1 VAYGAGSTGA
11 VGDLLGNNEKGRVM
25 NTAIDDTLETAR
37 MTNYYRREYGALIG
51 RKIVD
56 MRAMHKEEMDLFL
69 WYGGPGV
76 VMILD
81 DGSLF
86 IPMRDEEGNGPGQ
99 LMIQEAGK

>member
-1 VAYGAGSTGA
+1 
-11 VGDLLGNNEKGRVM
+11 M

-37 MTNYYRREYGALIG
+37 MTKYYRREYGALIG

-56 MRAMHKEEMDLFL
+56 MRAMYKEEMDLFL
-69 WYGGPGV
+69 WYGEPGV

-86 IPMRDEEGNGPGQ
+86 IPLRDEEANGPGQ